1 MLILRFLRMHVV
13 LLYIYCKDDIPGA
26 LFDHLELNRRS
37 KVREILQVTNATMT
51 KETEIHP
58 SIYYLS
64 SSSLLDRPLILLDI
78 RRFITKF

>member
-1 MLILRFLRMHVV
+1 MLDPSILKNACSVT
-13 LLYIYCKDDIPGA
+13 LLYIYCDIPGA

-37 KVREILQVTNATMT
+37 KVEILQVTNTTMT

-64 SSSLLDRPLILLDI
+64 SSSLLDRPLILRHPSI
-78 RRFITKF
+78 YTF